1 MSPLHAE
8 ELGAATRGNR
18 RRLLVFTITFA
29 VCLIGGMTWNLSR
42 PSVYRASARL
52 QLKVPDT
59 PGRSDTNAGRP
70 ATSDFL
76 SLAQTINSG
85 PALEAVLHQLPP
97 GSLAAAEPTDGV
109 AALREMV
116 NVHPIPGTDLL
127 QLSATGRD
135 PAVLAPIVDHLIAAF
150 REALQTR
157 YEAENQA
164 GLGALREELGR
175 LEKAAAERR
184 EQLEAFRSRAGLVST
199 ERDDSASLARHKGL
213 TTALNTAIEKQAA
226 AEARLAAL
234 QQAASAP
241 GRAGRVRDDP
251 GLAAQEARL
260 SALREEL
267 REMERAFT
275 PAFLAMDPRAIALR
289 SRIGELQRQ
298 IAQKRESSQQAALE
312 AAQEDTEVA
321 RANVERLKQRLQ
333 AEQPSLSSFST
344 GFARAKHLEDD
355 LAQVERARR
364 DTIERLARIEASQ
377 RSRAPRMTVL
387 EGPQPPTQPH
397 APDRWQ
403 DGLLVAAAS
412 FAAGL
417 LAMGFVELFNR
428 SPAPR
433 PAPTTT
439 VLLPSPQRPP
449 GRDQLLLHYTAGAPL
464 PLGPA
469 SARPLLVHAPDA
481 RELRQ
486 DEAMALIGAAH
497 GPGRLACTL
506 LLLGLHAEEALAART
521 ADIDPATG
529 LMAVGAPPSTR
540 QVLVPAWLA
549 AAARAPAGPEGWLL
563 ASAAGERWQRSDVD
577 LAIACAA
584 VDAGIA
590 SPSEVSVAVLRD
602 TCIGWLVDQGVR
614 FADLAALVG
623 RFGPDTVVSFG
634 DRAQRAPRRPAGEI
648 DRLMPAVRHAPLD
661 APPSQAA

>member
-1 MSPLHAE
+1 MSSLHAE
-8 ELGAATRGNR
+8 ALSAATKGNR

-29 VCLIGGMTWNLSR
+29 VCLIGGMTWNLAR
-42 PSVYRASARL
+42 PSLYRATARL
-52 QLKVPDT
+52 QLQVPAAPARADAS
-59 PGRSDTNAGRP
+59 PGSPG
-70 ATSDFL
+70 TSDFL
-76 SLAQTINSG
+76 SLAQAINSG
-85 PALEAVLHQLPP
+85 PALEAVLRQLPP
-97 GSLAAAEPTDGV
+97 GSLATADPADDV

-116 NVHPIPGTDLL
+116 EVHPIPGTDLL

-135 PAVLAPIVDHLIAAF
+135 PAVLAPIVEHLMAAF
-150 REALQTR
+150 RDSLQTR
-157 YEAENQA
+157 HDMENNA

-213 TTALNTAIEKQAA
+213 TTALNTAIEKQAT
-226 AEARLAAL
+226 AEARLGAL

-241 GRAGRVRDDP
+241 GQAGRVREDP

-289 SRIGELQRQ
+289 SRVSEIQRQ

-312 AAQEDTEVA
+312 TAREDAEVA
-321 RANVERLKQRLQ
+321 RANVERLKVRLQ
-333 AEQPSLSSFST
+333 AEQPSLRTFSS

-377 RSRAPRMTVL
+377 RSRAPRVTVL
-387 EGPQPPTQPH
+387 EGPYAPTRPH
-397 APDRWQ
+397 SPDRWQ

-412 FAAGL
+412 FATGL

-428 SPAPR
+428 VPAPR
-433 PAPTTT
+433 LAPTTT
-439 VLLPSPQRPP
+439 VVLPSPLLPA
-449 GRDQLLLHYTAGAPL
+449 GRDQALLIDTTAAPL
-464 PLGPA
+464 PLGHAP
-469 SARPLLVHAPDA
+469 ARPLLGQAADG

-486 DEAMALIGAAH
+486 DEALALVSAAQ
-497 GPGRLACTL
+497 GTGRLACTL
-506 LLLGLHAEEALAART
+506 LLLGLDADEALAART
-521 ADIDPATG
+521 ADIDASTSV
-529 LMAVGAPPSTR
+529 LRVGGPSPR
-540 QVLVPAWLA
+540 QIVLPAWLA
-549 AAARAPAGPEGWLL
+549 AAASASAGQDGWLL
-563 ASAAGERWQRSDVD
+563 AGTSGDRWQRSDID

-590 SPSEVSVAVLRD
+590 APSEVSVAALRN

-614 FADLAALVG
+614 FADLAAMVG
-623 RFGPDTVVSFG
+623 RFGPDTVASFG
-634 DRAQRAPRRPAGEI
+634 ARAQRSSRRQVGEI
-648 DRLMPAVRHAPLD
+648 DRLMPAVRQAPLD

>member
-1 MSPLHAE
+1 VSPLHAE

-18 RRLLVFTITFA
+18 RRLLVFTITFT
-29 VCLIGGMTWNLSR
+29 VCLIGGMTWNLAR

-116 NVHPIPGTDLL
+116 EVHPIPGTDLL

-150 REALQTR
+150 REALQIR
-157 YEAENQA
+157 HEAENQA
-164 GLGALREELGR
+164 SLGALREELTR
-175 LEKAAAERR
+175 LEKTAADRR

-213 TTALNTAIEKQAA
+213 TTALNTAMEKQAT
-226 AEARLAAL
+226 AEARLGAL

-241 GRAGRVRDDP
+241 GQAGRVREDP

-267 REMERAFT
+267 KEMERAYT

-289 SRIGELQRQ
+289 SRVSEVQRQ
-298 IAQKRESSQQAALE
+298 IAQKRETSQQAALE
-312 AAQEDTEVA
+312 TAREDAEVA
-321 RANVERLKQRLQ
+321 RANVERLKVRLQ
-333 AEQPSLSSFST
+333 AEQPSLRSFST
-344 GFARAKHLEDD
+344 GFARSKHLEDD

-364 DTIERLARIEASQ
+364 DTIERLARVEASQ

-387 EGPQPPTQPH
+387 EGPQAPTQPH

-403 DGLLVAAAS
+403 DGLLVSAAA
-412 FAAGL
+412 FVTGL

-428 SPAPR
+428 VPAPR
-433 PAPTTT
+433 LAPTTT
-439 VLLPSPQRPP
+439 VVLPSPPLP
-449 GRDQLLLHYTAGAPL
+449 GGRDQALLVDAAVAPL
-464 PLGPA
+464 PLGHAP
-469 SARPLLVHAPDA
+469 ARPLIGHAA
-481 RELRQ
+481 EWRELRQ
-486 DEAMALIGAAH
+486 DEALALVSAAQ

-506 LLLGLHAEEALAART
+506 LLLGLDADEALAART
-521 ADIDPATG
+521 ADIDASTG
-529 LMAVGAPPSTR
+529 LLHVGGPSPR
-540 QVLVPAWLA
+540 QVALPAWFPPA
-549 AAARAPAGPEGWLL
+549 ASASAGADGWML
-563 ASAAGERWQRSDVD
+563 ASASGERWQRSDVD
-577 LAIACAA
+577 LAVACAA

-590 SPSEVSVAVLRD
+590 SPSEVSVAVLRN
-602 TCIGWLVDQGVR
+602 TCIGWLVAQGVR
-614 FADLAALVG
+614 FADLAAMVG
-623 RFGPDTVVSFG
+623 RFGPDTVASFG
-634 DRAQRAPRRPAGEI
+634 DRAQRSSRRQVSEI
-648 DRLMPAVRHAPLD
+648 DRLMPAVRQAPLY